1 MNIDVQKILDYVLPK
16 VESGKEDEAQ
26 SLINQGAQEVQKHAD
41 STDSNPLSGLLG
53 SLGLGDVDLSKLGD
67 LGSIVTK
74 LSSLIKPEYL
84 EDVQKFLK
92 EHLLKSK

>member
-16 VESGKEDEAQ
+16 VESGKEDEAK

-41 STDSNPLSGLLG
+41 SNPLSGLLG
-53 SLGLGDVDLSKLGD
+53 NLGLGDVDLSKLGD

-84 EDVQKFLK
+84 EDVEKFLK